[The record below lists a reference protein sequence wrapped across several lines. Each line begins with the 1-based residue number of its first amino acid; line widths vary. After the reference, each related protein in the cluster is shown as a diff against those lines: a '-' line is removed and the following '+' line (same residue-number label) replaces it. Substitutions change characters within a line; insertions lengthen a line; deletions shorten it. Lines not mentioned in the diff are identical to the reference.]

1 MSYSPLKPDSGPSPN
16 LDIPQIQTNFSQYGT
31 IFAQNHVA
39 LNGARQGDHTFV
51 VLDQQGFNVSN
62 VVAGMGLSTITTATD
77 NDFVTGQTVV
87 MTGLVGTTDLNG
99 IPYVIIVINATTF
112 TVPFATAFAY
122 VSGGYAVASVD
133 PGVNNNFTALYPK
146 NVTAATGGTKP
157 QLFIQVPQFLPTD
170 NDSRAA
176 PNLGMQI
183 TCNQV
188 NTSGPQYQSFLPG
201 GYLIYWGT
209 TTNIATPITL
219 SPAPSKIL
227 VAVATPNTMTT
238 AGNGPFDASTTITSA
253 STFKINSSLNFG
265 GSPISYSFGW
275 YAIGAQ

>member
-1 MSYSPLKPDSGPSPN
+1 MSYSPSKPDSGPSPF
-16 LDIPQIQTNFSQYGT
+16 LDIPQIQTNFSQYAT
-31 IFAQNHVA
+31 IFSQNHVA

-51 VLDQQGFNVSN
+51 VLQQQGFDVAN
-62 VVAGMGLSTITTATD
+62 VVTGAGFSTVTTVTD
-77 NDFVTGQTVV
+77 NNFVTGQTVV

-99 IPYVIIVINATTF
+99 NPYIVTVINASTF

-122 VSGGYAVASVD
+122 VSGGFAVASLD

-157 QLFIQVPQFLPTD
+157 QLFIQVPKFLPT
-170 NDSRAA
+170 NEDSTNA
-176 PNLGMQI
+176 PNIGMQL

-188 NTSGPQYQSFLPG
+188 NTAGPQYQSFLPG

-209 TTNIATPITL
+209 TNNIGTVITL

-227 VAVATPNTMTT
+227 VAIATANTMTT
-238 AGNGPFDASTTITSA
+238 AGNGPFDVSTSVLSA
-253 STFKINSSLNFG
+253 STFRINSQLNVG
-265 GSPISYSFGW
+265 GGVIAYSFGW
-275 YAIGAQ
+275 YAIGVQ